1 MPLSALLKARFG
13 PFRHPRFRIF
23 YSAQSLS
30 LIGNWM
36 QEIARSWIIL
46 SLTGK
51 ASAMGILLAA
61 QAVPGLLFGTFG
73 GSIADQRDVRSI
85 LIVTQVAL
93 ATLAFSLGIVVS
105 QGNVELWHLIVFA
118 AMEGTIIAFDMPA
131 FYKITPSLVP
141 REDFQQAL
149 ALNSVSF
156 HLSRVLGPTIAGI
169 VMGIWGTA
177 SVFWINAVSF
187 LGIVLVVARMPIFES
202 KAQVGPVATQK
213 GMREALKYIRGHP
226 KLGNILLQLALIIAF
241 VFPLI
246 FTTFRVYLQKKFA
259 LDAKGFGLV
268 FSFPGMGALLGSLTF
283 LLTSPK
289 NPLKVLPFGIIGVCL
304 TLAVIP
310 LFDTLIPTIAAVTIF
325 SFCMFLSIS
334 SLTVTTQLTIDNQY
348 RGRIS
353 ALVGMGFVSL
363 APIMSGPMGLL
374 SDIVG
379 ERALIWSVAIV
390 LFVAS
395 AALFIRDKNLGS
407 GLRRPRPNK
416 RKAGPS
422 EDDDGEGHPLRR
434 LEP

>member
-1 MPLSALLKARFG
+1 MPISTLLKARFG

-46 SLTGK
+46 SLSGK

-61 QAVPGLLFGTFG
+61 QAIPGLLFGTFG
-73 GSIADQRDVRSI
+73 GSIADQRDVRGI
-85 LIVTQVAL
+85 LIVTQIAL
-93 ATLAFSLGIVVS
+93 SMLAFSLGIVVS
-105 QGNVELWHLIVFA
+105 QGHVELWHLIVFA
-118 AMEGTIIAFDMPA
+118 VMEGTIIAFDMPA

-177 SVFWINAVSF
+177 SVFWINAISF
-187 LGIVLVVARMPIFES
+187 MGIVIVVARMPIFES
-202 KAQVGPVATQK
+202 KALVGPVATQK
-213 GMREALKYIRGHP
+213 GMREALRYIRSNP
-226 KLGNILLQLALIIAF
+226 KLVNILLQLTLIISF

-268 FSFPGMGALLGSLTF
+268 FSFPGMGALMGSLTF

-289 NPLKVLPFGIIGVCL
+289 QPLKVLPFGIIGVCISL
-304 TLAVIP
+304 GIIPVVDSLAM
-310 LFDTLIPTIAAVTIF
+310 TIAAITFF

-379 ERALIWSVAIV
+379 ERALIWGVAMV
-390 LFVAS
+390 VFVAS
-395 AALFIRDKNLGS
+395 SILFVRDKNLGAR
-407 GLRRPRPNK
+407 LRRTRPNK
-416 RKAGPS
+416 RKAGS
-422 EDDDGEGHPLRR
+422 TEDDDRNRNPERR
-434 LEP
+434 PEP